1 MKLEDLP
8 IEIAPPVHSLEVLVD
23 SLSNKL
29 NDEWDIKNLDA
40 KKEMNG
46 LLYAMDSV
54 LSEMK
59 SLLGK
64 YSNFDNN
71 KNLVALK

>member
-8 IEIAPPVHSLEVLVD
+8 IEIAPPIYSLEVLVD

-46 LLYAMDSV
+46 ILYAMDSV
-54 LSEMK
+54 LVEMK
-59 SLLGK
+59 GVLGK
-64 YSNFDNN
+64 YSDYIDD
-71 KNLVALK
+71 KKLISSK

>member
-8 IEIAPPVHSLEVLVD
+8 IEIAPPIHSLEVLVD

-29 NDEWDIKNLDA
+29 NDEWDIKNFDA

-54 LSEMK
+54 LVEMK
-59 SLLGK
+59 GVLGK
-64 YSNFDNN
+64 YSDYIDD
-71 KNLVALK
+71 KN

>member
-8 IEIAPPVHSLEVLVD
+8 IELAPPVHSLEVLVD
-23 SLSNKL
+23 SLNNKL
-29 NDEWDIKNLDA
+29 NDEWDIKNFDA

-54 LSEMK
+54 LIEMK

-64 YSNFDNN
+64 YSDFINN
-71 KNLVALK
+71 